1 MVLYGC
7 KTWSLTLREARKLT
21 VIENTVL
28 GMICGP
34 ERDEV
39 TGEWSKIH
47 KEELNDLYSLSKI
60 IRVIKLRRMRW
71 RGMWH
76 ALGRGDVC
84 TGFWCANLRE
94 RERLLGKHRSRWE
107 DNIKMYLQEVGCGGM
122 DWIEL
127 AQDRDRWRA
136 LVSAVMNIR
145 VP

>member
-71 RGMWH
+71 AGH
-76 ALGRGDVC
+76 VAC
-84 TGFWCANLRE
+84 TGYRRRMYGVLVCKPERE
-94 RERLLGKHRSRWE
+94 RETTWKTQ
-107 DNIKMYLQEVGCGGM
+107 K
-122 DWIEL
+122 
-127 AQDRDRWRA
+127 
-136 LVSAVMNIR
+136 
-145 VP
+145 